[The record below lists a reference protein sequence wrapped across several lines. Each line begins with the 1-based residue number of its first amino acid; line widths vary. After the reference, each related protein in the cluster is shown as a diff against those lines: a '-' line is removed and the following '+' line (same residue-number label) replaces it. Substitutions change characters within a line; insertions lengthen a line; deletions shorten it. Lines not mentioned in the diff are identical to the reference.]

1 MYIYLNFIVS
11 PKLLSENKVLRKKVK
26 GALHIAYEGVNGDWW
41 FLALIASP
49 LTMNIRV
56 PLDAAFVVAEADQ
69 AEGGGSARE
78 TQGDFSPVNMLFR
91 PQMLGKCQV
100 LRLLN

>member
-1 MYIYLNFIVS
+1 M
-11 PKLLSENKVLRKKVK
+11 E
-26 GALHIAYEGVNGDWW
+26 GALHTDYEGVNGDWW
-41 FLALIASP
+41 FLALMTSP
-49 LTMNIRV
+49 LTMYTGNLRV
-56 PLDAAFVVAEADQ
+56 PLDSAFVVAEADQ

-100 LRLLN
+100 LRSASGKLQSIGG

>member
-1 MYIYLNFIVS
+1 M
-11 PKLLSENKVLRKKVK
+11 E
-26 GALHIAYEGVNGDWW
+26 GALHMAYEGVNGDWW

-69 AEGGGSARE
+69 AEGGGRHKE
-78 TQGDFSPVNMLFR
+78 TSHL
-91 PQMLGKCQV
+91 
-100 LRLLN
+100 